1 MAATRWNVDAA
12 HSAIEFA
19 VRHLMLSTVKG
30 HFTDFSGTVAADEA
44 NPSSS
49 QIEVTIQVASI
60 NTRQPDRDAHLKS
73 PDFFDAEKYPTIT
86 FKGKRVSGDIKG
98 EFKLTGDLTMHGATK
113 EVTLDVTA
121 EGRGIDPWGND
132 RAGFSAKG
140 KLDRRDWGLTWNQPL
155 QDGVAVGHE
164 VKLTLDVEIVKAAAT
179 PAAGATA

>member
-1 MAATRWNVDAA
+1 MAPTRWNVDAA

-30 HFTDFSGTVAADEA
+30 HFTDFSGTVTADES

-60 NTRQPDRDAHLKS
+60 DTRQPDRDGHLKS
-73 PDFFDAEKYPTIT
+73 ADFFDVEKYPTIT
-86 FKGKRVSGDIKG
+86 FKGKRVSGDVKG
-98 EFKLTGDLTMHGATK
+98 DFTLTGDLTMHGATK
-113 EVTLDVTA
+113 EITLDVTH

-164 VKLTLDVEIVKAAAT
+164 VKITLDVEIVKAAPA
-179 PAAGATA
+179 PAAATA